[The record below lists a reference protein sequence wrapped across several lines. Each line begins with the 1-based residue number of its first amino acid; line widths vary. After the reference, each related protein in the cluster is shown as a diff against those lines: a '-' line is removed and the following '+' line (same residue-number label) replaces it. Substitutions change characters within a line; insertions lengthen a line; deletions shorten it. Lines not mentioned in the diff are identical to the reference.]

1 MARKDLL
8 KDLIANASAPKDAAP
23 EPNPETQPETRP
35 ETPRSNRG
43 AIGAVSRSIAELRA
57 RSVVELPADLIDPG
71 GLDDRLS
78 DDPEADLSLRASLK
92 EYGQQVPV
100 LVRHDP
106 NREGRYQIIY
116 GRRRVAALK
125 RLGLPVRAM
134 IHDLDDKTLVIAQ
147 GQENTARRDLSF
159 IEKAN
164 FGRQMEELGFS
175 RKELCD
181 VLSVDKTVISRML
194 KVAGAVPL
202 ALIRAIGSAP
212 GTGRDRWQKLAT
224 RLEDKPLSA
233 ADLKTLIKSL
243 DKPDSDARFEMVFRK
258 LTAVNTAPPA
268 PKPTALRGT
277 SGAKLGT
284 AKRGPKGRIISF
296 DNAGGFDDW
305 LIDNIEELHRDWMS
319 RNEG

>member
-8 KDLIANASAPKDAAP
+8 KDLIANAAAP
-23 EPNPETQPETRP
+23 HPAEPAT

-57 RSVVELPADLIDPG
+57 KSVVELPADIIDPG
-71 GLDDRLS
+71 GLDDRLG
-78 DDPEADLSLRASLK
+78 DDAEADARLRASLK

-106 NREGRYQIIY
+106 NHQGRYQIIY

-125 RLGLPVRAM
+125 SLGLKVRAM
-134 IHDLDDKTLVIAQ
+134 IHDLDDKKLVIAQ

-159 IEKAN
+159 VEKAN

-194 KVAGAVPL
+194 KVAAAVPL
-202 ALIRAIGSAP
+202 ALIEAIGSAP
-212 GTGRDRWQKLAT
+212 GTGRDRWQKLAGS
-224 RLEDKPLSA
+224 LEDKPLGNA
-233 ADLKTLIKSL
+233 ALNTLIKSL
-243 DKPDSDARFEMVFRK
+243 DQPDSDARFEVAFRK
-258 LTAVNTAPPA
+258 LTAVNAPPTG
-268 PKPTALRGT
+268 PKPSVLRGT
-277 SGAKLGT
+277 KGAKLGT
-284 AKRGPKGRIISF
+284 VKKGPKGRVLSF
-296 DNAGGFDDW
+296 AAADGFDDW
-305 LIDNIEELHRDWMS
+305 LIDNIEELHRDWLS
-319 RNEG
+319 RKEG